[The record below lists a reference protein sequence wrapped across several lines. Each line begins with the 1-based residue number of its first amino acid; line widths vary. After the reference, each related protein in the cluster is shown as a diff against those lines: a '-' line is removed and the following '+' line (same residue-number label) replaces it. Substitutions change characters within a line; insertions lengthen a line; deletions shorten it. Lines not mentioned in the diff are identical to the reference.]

1 MIIWLLTLAA
11 KGYVI
16 WFITGIALYPLRSW
30 ILMWPHWFAFNL
42 LAYALAPVLP
52 LFRVERLGMCD
63 NNHYRRVEPRLPEWL
78 DWFMTDD
85 NSLCGDAGFAAR
97 EGESYWSMVR
107 WLWRNP
113 AVGFERSVLRATIRP
128 GATVRHWGDPEVQ
141 DGPAGTEGWCIVVLG
156 VYWNLVWVKRIGA
169 RCVKLDIGWQ
179 LKTFAE
185 DPRRIATQGSARY
198 AMSIRFPL
206 FIVEK

>member
-63 NNHYRRVEPRLPEWL
+63 NNHARRVEPRLPEWL

-97 EGESYWSMVR
+97 EGESYWSMVL

-113 AVGFERSVLRATIRP
+113 AVGFERNALAANVNHAMMIHSL
-128 GATVRHWGDPEVQ
+128 GDPHVQ
-141 DGPAGTEGWCIVVLG
+141 DAPHGREGWCFVMVG
-156 VYWNLVWVKRIGA
+156 RYWNLVLVKRLGDE
-169 RCVKLDIGWQ
+169 RCLKVEIGWQ
-179 LKTFAE
+179 LKTYAE
-185 DPRRIATQGSARY
+185 DQSRLMVQPSARY
-198 AMSIRFPL
+198 AMSIRFPR
-206 FIVEK
+206 FIT